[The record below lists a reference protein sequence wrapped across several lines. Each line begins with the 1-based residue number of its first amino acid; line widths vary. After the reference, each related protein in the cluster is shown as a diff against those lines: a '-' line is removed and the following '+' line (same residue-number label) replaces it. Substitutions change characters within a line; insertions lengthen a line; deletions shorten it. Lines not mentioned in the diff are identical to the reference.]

1 MPTKKSTAKSRVK
14 SPKKPATSAKKSA
27 KQPVAAAKSVAWWKK
42 PLLGAANRYKSVQRR
57 RAGFLRRRPHRSF
70 RLTRRREYTR
80 SLKLPGYFAFTIEVT
95 RTLWQHKMTFG
106 LLGVVFLALT
116 IAFGLLGSQ
125 DTYSQLGDLLKV
137 TAPEGLFGGVAGEV
151 SKAGLLLLSATTTG
165 LTGDLSDGQKIAAVF
180 FSLYMWLTVVWLLRN
195 ILADKKVKLRDG
207 LYSAGAPILPTF
219 LLFLVLMIQ
228 LVPAALAIIVASA
241 GWQTGFIQQGV
252 VSMAAGL
259 GLSLIVVASLYWIVS
274 TCFALVVVTLPGI
287 YPFRALA
294 IAGDLVIGRRLRLVY
309 RIVWLALTVVSWWVV
324 VMVPIILLDTFI
336 KSKFEQ
342 TAWVPVV
349 PFFLLLMS
357 TFTIIWTA
365 SYLYILYR
373 KVVDDD
379 ATPA

>member
-1 MPTKKSTAKSRVK
+1 MPTKKSTVKSRVK
-14 SPKKPATSAKKSA
+14 SPKKVATPTKKSA
-27 KQPVAAAKSVAWWKK
+27 KQPTANVKSTTWWKR
-42 PLLGAANRYKSVQRR
+42 PLLGVASRYKSMQRR
-57 RAGFLRRRPHRSF
+57 RAGFLLRRPHRSF
-70 RLTRRREYTR
+70 QFTRRRDYTR
-80 SLKLPGYFAFTIEVT
+80 SLRLPGYFAFTIEVA
-95 RTLWQHKMTFG
+95 RTLWQHKLTFG
-106 LLGVVFLALT
+106 LLGMIFLILT
-116 IAFGLLGSQ
+116 TAFGLLGSQ
-125 DTYSQLGDLLKV
+125 DTYSQLGDLLKT
-137 TAPEGLFGGVAGEV
+137 TAPDGMFGGATGEV

-195 ILADKKVKLRDG
+195 ILANKKVKLRDG

-219 LLFLVLMIQ
+219 LLFLVVLIQ

-252 VSMAAGL
+252 ASMAAGL

-294 IAGDLVIGRRLRLVY
+294 IAGDLVVGRRLRLVY
-309 RIVWLALTVVSWWVV
+309 RMIWLVLTLVSWWVV
-324 VMVPIILLDTFI
+324 IMVPIILLDTFI

-342 TAWVPVV
+342 TDWIPIV

-365 SYLYILYR
+365 SYVYLLYR